1 MQKLNET
8 LRRRLTS
15 QGFACEAQLV
25 GQMALWLRWTPALSA
40 IWIATGTTARS
51 PTILWSFSLCAA
63 AGAMGWH
70 PFDALFNHGVR
81 HLLDLPH
88 LPANPLPRRFAM
100 ALAAVFSAATGLL
113 FYWHLDKA
121 GLAAGVLMALG
132 AITVATT
139 QFCAG
144 SWIWHQLGLGRGS
157 PAS

>member
-1 MQKLNET
+1 MNKLNET
-8 LRRRLTS
+8 VRRRLTA
-15 QGFACEAQLV
+15 QEFACEVELV
-25 GQMALWLRWTPALSA
+25 GQMAPWLRWTPALSA
-40 IWIATGTTARS
+40 IWIAAGTTARS

-81 HLLDLPH
+81 HLLDLPP
-88 LPANPLPRRFAM
+88 LPNNPVPRRFAM
-100 ALAAVFSAATGLL
+100 SLAAVCSAATGLL

-121 GLAAGVLMALG
+121 GLATGVVMALG

-144 SWIWHQLGLGRGS
+144 SWIWHQLGLARSSRAG
-157 PAS
+157 